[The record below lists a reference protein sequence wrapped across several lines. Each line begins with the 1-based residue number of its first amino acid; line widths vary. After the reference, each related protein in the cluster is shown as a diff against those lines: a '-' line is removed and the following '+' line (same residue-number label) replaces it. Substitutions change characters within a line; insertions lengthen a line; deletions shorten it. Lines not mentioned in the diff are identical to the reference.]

1 MLINSKD
8 NIIRSL
14 YSVPQTHHSY
24 IYDGGNIFQGTVFW
38 KRELFFKYGMLDKKL
53 QNAMEYKLFDNF
65 FKNEKGYFLNNILAA
80 YRLHKKAKS
89 YKISYKIKSA
99 EPNSIRNIKSNIIL
113 KKY

>member
-38 KRELFFKYGMLDKKL
+38 KRELF
-53 QNAMEYKLFDNF
+53 
-65 FKNEKGYFLNNILAA
+65 LNV
-80 YRLHKKAKS
+80 
-89 YKISYKIKSA
+89 
-99 EPNSIRNIKSNIIL
+99 EC
-113 KKY
+113 